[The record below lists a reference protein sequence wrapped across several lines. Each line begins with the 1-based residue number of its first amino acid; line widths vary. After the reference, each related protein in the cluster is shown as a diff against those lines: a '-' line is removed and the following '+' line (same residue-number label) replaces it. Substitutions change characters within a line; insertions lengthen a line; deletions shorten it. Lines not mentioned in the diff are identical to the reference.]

1 MVATTGMAALPA
13 VLAALRSGR
22 RVALANKETLVTGG
36 HLVTAVL
43 DELGGDPLDRL
54 RPIDSEHSAIWQ
66 CLVGE
71 RLSEVERL
79 VLTASGGPFRGRAP
93 ETLGG
98 VTADEALAHPT
109 WRMGPKITI
118 DSATLVNKAFE
129 VIEAK
134 WLYRL
139 PYSKIEAVIHPQS
152 VVHSLVEFVDGSY
165 KAQLGL
171 PDMRLPIQYALT
183 YPSRLPSPAQ
193 RSAPEGWEPLSFQP
207 LATGAYPAYDTV
219 RAGGRCGRQPRHH
232 PQRRRRGGGRCLP
245 RWAHPLPGDR
255 GDHRRRGRA
264 LGRGPRARPRGG
276 RRPRRRGARDADG
289 GAPLMEVLGTVA
301 AFIGI
306 LVVLVLVHEL
316 GHFIVAKRAGI
327 TVEEF
332 GIGFPPRISSV
343 MYRGTR
349 YSLNWIPLGGFV
361 KMLGEDGDV
370 EIRRL
375 RESGL
380 SDDEVEQAMAGAFNR
395 RPVWVRVGVLLAG
408 VVMNFV
414 LAAALFAVAFS
425 MPTLVGEGPLTVT
438 EIQAGS
444 PAEGTLEVGDVIVG
458 VDGRTFQRSADL
470 TDFVAERGGTPVTLD
485 VERDGQSIEVEVVP
499 RVVTEEDRAA
509 GVGPDR
515 IRL

>member
-1 MVATTGMAALPA
+1 
-13 VLAALRSGR
+13 
-22 RVALANKETLVTGG
+22 
-36 HLVTAVL
+36 
-43 DELGGDPLDRL
+43 
-54 RPIDSEHSAIWQ
+54 
-66 CLVGE
+66 
-71 RLSEVERL
+71 
-79 VLTASGGPFRGRAP
+79 
-93 ETLGG
+93 
-98 VTADEALAHPT
+98 
-109 WRMGPKITI
+109 
-118 DSATLVNKAFE
+118 
-129 VIEAK
+129 
-134 WLYRL
+134 
-139 PYSKIEAVIHPQS
+139 
-152 VVHSLVEFVDGSY
+152 
-165 KAQLGL
+165 
-171 PDMRLPIQYALT
+171 
-183 YPSRLPSPAQ
+183 
-193 RSAPEGWEPLSFQP
+193 
-207 LATGAYPAYDTV
+207 
-219 RAGGRCGRQPRHH
+219 
-232 PQRRRRGGGRCLP
+232 
-245 RWAHPLPGDR
+245 
-255 GDHRRRGRA
+255 
-264 LGRGPRARPRGG
+264 
-276 RRPRRRGARDADG
+276 
-289 GAPLMEVLGTVA
+289 MEVLGTVA

-425 MPTLVGEGPLTVT
+425 MPTLIGEGPLTVT

-458 VDGRTFQRSADL
+458 VDGRTFERSADL

-499 RVVTEEDRAA
+499 RVVSDEDRAA
-509 GVGPDR
+509 GTGPIGFAYDPARVVERAPLVDGPIDAVARGTGTAWTIAVQIPGGLADAVGGLIGLNPDAPDARGPIGIAQETGR
-515 IRL
+515 ILEAPLVSQLLFIGLLSVNLAVLNVLPFPPLDGGRIAVVLVEAVRRRRLPAEREALIYLAGFAVLIALVILISINDIQRLISG